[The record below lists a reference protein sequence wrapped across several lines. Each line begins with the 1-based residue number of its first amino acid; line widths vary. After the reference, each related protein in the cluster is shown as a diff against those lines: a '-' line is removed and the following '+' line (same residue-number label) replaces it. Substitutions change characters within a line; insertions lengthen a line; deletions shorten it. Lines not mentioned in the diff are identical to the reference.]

1 MTDKPQT
8 TIEDEKKIVV
18 AFSTGSYKP
27 RNKRMTKADR
37 LDFIAWLF
45 DNYDTFDHSK
55 TRWNL
60 AKEIVETYKQD
71 HALQL
76 SIEWVNMLFKFGI
89 CKYSDG
95 TYGFKENVEY
105 TIDDVCDNPT
115 IYRSIN

>member
-55 TRWNL
+55 TRW
-60 AKEIVETYKQD
+60 KPIFDRFSHEVRK
-71 HALQL
+71 
-76 SIEWVNMLFKFGI
+76 
-89 CKYSDG
+89 
-95 TYGFKENVEY
+95 
-105 TIDDVCDNPT
+105 P
-115 IYRSIN
+115 R